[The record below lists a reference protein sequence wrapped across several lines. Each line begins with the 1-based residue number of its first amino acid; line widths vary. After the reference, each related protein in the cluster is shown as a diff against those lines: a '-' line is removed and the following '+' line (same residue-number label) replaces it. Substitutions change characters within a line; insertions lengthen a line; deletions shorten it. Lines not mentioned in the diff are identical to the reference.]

1 MSGSRL
7 MICLVAV
14 SSALAFAGCSS
25 DEDPG
30 ELNGMTRQPQ
40 TEVGNVSLPNVN
52 PESSNAEGV
61 LKGSGDG
68 LMLVYFG
75 YTDCPDVCP
84 TTLADLRLALEDLD
98 PDERERIQ
106 IGMVTVD
113 PKRDTARV
121 LNGYLGHFFPEATV
135 SSFRTTD
142 TRKLKQV
149 ENLFGASHRIGKAD
163 SDGRYDV
170 DHTALTYAVDSE
182 GVVQVEWPFGTSPED
197 INSDLG
203 RLLAEPSTSSTS

>member
-14 SSALAFAGCSS
+14 ASALAMAGCSS

-30 ELNGMTRQPQ
+30 DLRGMTRQPQ
-40 TEVGNVSLPNVN
+40 TEVGDASLPNVN
-52 PESSNAEGV
+52 PDSSNEEGV

-98 PDERERIQ
+98 AEQRERIQ
-106 IGMVTVD
+106 VGMVTVD
-113 PKRDTARV
+113 PKRDTTRV

-149 ENLFGASHRIGKAD
+149 EDLFGASHRIGKAD
-163 SDGRYDV
+163 SEGRYDV
-170 DHTALTYAVDSE
+170 DHTALTYAVDSD

-197 INSDLG
+197 INSDLEQ
-203 RLLAEPSTSSTS
+203 LLAEPSGGSTS